1 MSHLPK
7 ELPPHPVTPSSLII
21 SRCPTLLL
29 RRDNSKVTPSVYCG
43 SDSRYTIMRR
53 SGHNIEGTG
62 TVVLADSLI
71 MSRYRIP
78 GTPYVPPTTRR
89 GVPRPLYHTWHH
101 NPLIATCMIGW
112 GMACDRGDGGFHRN
126 VQPNASRYPSA

>member
-1 MSHLPK
+1 MCVAPSKRAAATPSDALLPNNIPMSHATPPK
-7 ELPPHPVTPSSLII
+7 GQLESHSL
-21 SRCPTLLL
+21 CVLWL
-29 RRDNSKVTPSVYCG
+29 RFQVHNCV
-43 SDSRYTIMRR
+43 RR
-53 SGHNIEGTG
+53 GHNIEGS

-71 MSRYRIP
+71 RSRYRIP
-78 GTPYVPPTTRR
+78 GTPYVPPTTRQS
-89 GVPRPLYHTWHH
+89 VPRPLYHTWHH